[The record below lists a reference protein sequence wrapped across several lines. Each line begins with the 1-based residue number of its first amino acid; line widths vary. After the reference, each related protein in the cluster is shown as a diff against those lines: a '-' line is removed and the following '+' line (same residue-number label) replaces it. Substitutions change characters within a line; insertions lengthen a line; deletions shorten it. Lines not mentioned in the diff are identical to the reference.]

1 LVSRARAFS
10 LGGNACVCA
19 RAGGRTHAQRCGS
32 AAAFLRAPPRALRV
46 RACARVRFG
55 RGGTV
60 RFGLERRDV
69 RFLTFSAFSV
79 FWSAFSVFCALL
91 VCVCVCACACAFLR
105 AALKNASIAHAH
117 LCVRV
122 FCARPFC
129 ARCASKTQ
137 IWPPRNAARKRRRRG
152 APRPHTH
159 SPAQPGALRGAQATF
174 SPKAQ
179 KWPAKLASGT

>member
-1 LVSRARAFS
+1 VRVCTRGRAHARTTVRERRRVFARAP
-10 LGGNACVCA
+10 ACLACARVCA
-19 RAGGRTHAQRCGS
+19 RAFRARRDRS
-32 AAAFLRAPPRALRV
+32 FRARAARRAIFDVFGIFSFLVGIFSFLRS
-46 RACARVRFG
+46 ARVC
-55 RGGTV
+55 V
-60 RFGLERRDV
+60 R
-69 RFLTFSAFSV
+69 
-79 FWSAFSVFCALL
+79 
-91 VCVCVCACACAFLR
+91 VCVCACACAFLR